1 MTSLRA
7 QMNQLVQDG
16 DFPLTKPEL
25 LAIVE
30 SRGGSPDLQEIVQPL
45 ADEHYA
51 DRAELLERVDEAV
64 GMPDAETSRSVLEED
79 KGEL

>member
-7 QMNQLVQDG
+7 QMNQLVQNS
-16 DFPLTKPEL
+16 DFPLTKAEL

-30 SRGGSPDLQEIVQPL
+30 SRGGSPDLQDILQPL

-64 GMPDAETSRSVLEED
+64 GMPDATTYKSVLEED
-79 KGEL
+79 RGEL